1 MATWT
6 ALEDI
11 NFNNCTEISDH
22 AWSTVDSGVWSQ
34 LRTHLG
40 VPEAYIQS
48 ARRSSA
54 AGAEKAHSIDSQ
66 LLTLGMSVGVCK
78 VSGLPTALADRIQVL
93 RALSTSTTLEEVD
106 FHFAGC
112 SDVGDDWPIIG
123 NANWKELR
131 KASFSVCF
139 MLSGKGAKDV
149 LKALC
154 TSTALEY
161 IDFGRRHA
169 ISDDDWSTVGSGVWP
184 QLKGDCRGVP
194 KEVVARARG
203 SE

>member
-93 RALSTSTTLEEVD
+93 RALSTSTTLEEVN
-106 FHFAGC
+106 FAGC
-112 SDVGDDWPIIG
+112 RDVGDDWSIIG
-123 NANWKELR
+123 NANWKELK
-131 KASFSVCF
+131 KANFAYCF
-139 MLSGKGAKDV
+139 DDSGKGAKDV

-154 TSTALEY
+154 TSTALVDINFY
-161 IDFGRRHA
+161 GCNKIG
-169 ISDDDWSTVGSGVWP
+169 DDVWSTVGSGVWP
-184 QLKGDCRGVP
+184 QLKDHYFVP
-194 KEVVARARG
+194 EEVVARARG